1 MTVDPSTLTLAEKAS
16 LLSGRDLWSTQDLP
30 EHDVPAVVL
39 ADGPHGVRPPDLS
52 GNNTGVSASLPATCF
67 PPAVGVGASWDRD
80 LAARMGTRLG
90 QEAAALGVNVLLGPG
105 VNIKRSPLCGRN
117 FEYFSE
123 DPHLSGALGASY
135 TAAVEATGTG
145 TAVKHFAANNQET
158 DRMQISSDIDE
169 RTLREIYLPAFETVV
184 TTSRPAMVMTAYN
197 KVNGVPASANPHLIT
212 EILKTEWGFD
222 GVVVSDWG
230 AVSDPVAALAAGLD
244 LEMPG
249 TIDSADRIINA
260 VTSGRI
266 AESVV
271 DDAVRRVLQLGAF
284 VRPASGSIDI
294 DAGHALAKDLA
305 LGCAVLLRNTN
316 DTLPLD
322 QAARIAV
329 IGEFAVTPRYQGGGS
344 SHVTPT
350 RVDAALDSI
359 TALASRS
366 NQQVTYAPGFRL
378 RGNDQDPALIDD
390 AVRAAH
396 GSDIAIVFVGLA
408 AEDESEGFDRTSI
421 DLPQEQ
427 VAVIQAVAAT
437 GTKTVVVLSHGGVV
451 SLEGWHDDVDAI
463 LDATLLGQAG
473 GSAIADLLYGVVSP
487 SGHLAETIPLTL
499 KDTPSYLTFPG
510 EQGHSRYGE
519 GVMVGYRHFSSLNRP
534 VRYPF
539 GHGLSYTTFHT
550 EDLTVEVT
558 GSADVTARVTVTNTG
573 SRRAAHVVQ
582 LYVATE
588 EGPVRRPVREL
599 RGFDKITLDP
609 GETRT
614 VTLTLNRRAFA
625 YWDID
630 AHDWVVAPGRY
641 SILIGDSVDTI
652 VAVQAVELAG
662 EPRAAVLSLDS
673 AVGEWFAHP
682 VVGSILIDGLTAAM
696 GGEEQN
702 GMGVD
707 GLRMVESMPM
717 RQFLGFTQG
726 AFTLEAA
733 EQLLELSRT

>member
-1 MTVDPSTLTLAEKAS
+1 
-16 LLSGRDLWSTQDLP
+16 
-30 EHDVPAVVL
+30 
-39 ADGPHGVRPPDLS
+39 
-52 GNNTGVSASLPATCF
+52 
-67 PPAVGVGASWDRD
+67 
-80 LAARMGTRLG
+80 
-90 QEAAALGVNVLLGPG
+90 
-105 VNIKRSPLCGRN
+105 
-117 FEYFSE
+117 
-123 DPHLSGALGASY
+123 
-135 TAAVEATGTG
+135 
-145 TAVKHFAANNQET
+145 
-158 DRMQISSDIDE
+158 
-169 RTLREIYLPAFETVV
+169 
-184 TTSRPAMVMTAYN
+184 
-197 KVNGVPASANPHLIT
+197 
-212 EILKTEWGFD
+212 
-222 GVVVSDWG
+222 
-230 AVSDPVAALAAGLD
+230 
-244 LEMPG
+244 
-249 TIDSADRIINA
+249 
-260 VTSGRI
+260 
-266 AESVV
+266 
-271 DDAVRRVLQLGAF
+271 
-284 VRPASGSIDI
+284 
-294 DAGHALAKDLA
+294 
-305 LGCAVLLRNTN
+305 
-316 DTLPLD
+316 
-322 QAARIAV
+322 
-329 IGEFAVTPRYQGGGS
+329 
-344 SHVTPT
+344 
-350 RVDAALDSI
+350 
-359 TALASRS
+359 
-366 NQQVTYAPGFRL
+366 
-378 RGNDQDPALIDD
+378 
-390 AVRAAH
+390 
-396 GSDIAIVFVGLA
+396 
-408 AEDESEGFDRTSI
+408 
-421 DLPQEQ
+421 
-427 VAVIQAVAAT
+427 
-437 GTKTVVVLSHGGVV
+437 
-451 SLEGWHDDVDAI
+451 
-463 LDATLLGQAG
+463 
-473 GSAIADLLYGVVSP
+473 
-487 SGHLAETIPLTL
+487 
-499 KDTPSYLTFPG
+499 
-510 EQGHSRYGE
+510 
-519 GVMVGYRHFSSLNRP
+519 MVGYRHFSSLNRP

>member
-39 ADGPHGVRPPDLS
+39 ADRPHGVRPPALS
-52 GNNTGVSASLPATCF
+52 GNNTGVSASLPPTCF

-123 DPHLSGALGASY
+123 APHLSGALGASY

-197 KVNGVPASANPHLIT
+197 KVNGVPANPHLIT

-230 AVSDPVAALAAGLD
+230 AVSNPVAALAAGLD

-249 TIDSADRIINA
+249 TIDSADRIIDA

-451 SLEGWHDDVDAI
+451 SLEGWHEDVDAI
-463 LDATLLGQAG
+463 LDATLLGQG
-473 GSAIADLLYGVVSP
+473 GGAAIADLLYGVVSP
-487 SGHLAETIPLTL
+487 SWHLA
-499 KDTPSYLTFPG
+499 
-510 EQGHSRYGE
+510 
-519 GVMVGYRHFSSLNRP
+519 
-534 VRYPF
+534 
-539 GHGLSYTTFHT
+539 
-550 EDLTVEVT
+550 
-558 GSADVTARVTVTNTG
+558 
-573 SRRAAHVVQ
+573 
-582 LYVATE
+582 
-588 EGPVRRPVREL
+588 
-599 RGFDKITLDP
+599 
-609 GETRT
+609 
-614 VTLTLNRRAFA
+614 
-625 YWDID
+625 
-630 AHDWVVAPGRY
+630 
-641 SILIGDSVDTI
+641 
-652 VAVQAVELAG
+652 
-662 EPRAAVLSLDS
+662 
-673 AVGEWFAHP
+673 
-682 VVGSILIDGLTAAM
+682 
-696 GGEEQN
+696 
-702 GMGVD
+702 
-707 GLRMVESMPM
+707 
-717 RQFLGFTQG
+717 
-726 AFTLEAA
+726 
-733 EQLLELSRT
+733 